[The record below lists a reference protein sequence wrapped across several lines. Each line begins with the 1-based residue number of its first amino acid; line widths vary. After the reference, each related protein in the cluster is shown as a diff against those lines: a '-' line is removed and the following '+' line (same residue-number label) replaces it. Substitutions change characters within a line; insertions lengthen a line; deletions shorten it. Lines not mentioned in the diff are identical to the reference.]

1 MTFLEKAQTIIFWR
15 NVVKISMMFFIII
28 VIISLLF
35 NSFSSIIDF
44 DVEAINSQNFTEGK
58 WVNFIIPKLVIG
70 ILYGMWVTNRNMK

>member
-35 NSFSSIIDF
+35 NNFSSIIDF
-44 DVEAINSQNFTEGK
+44 DIEAINSQNFSEGK

-70 ILYGMWVTNRNMK
+70 LLYGMWVTNRNMK

>member
-1 MTFLEKAQTIIFWR
+1 MTFLEKAQTSIFWR
-15 NVVKISMMFFIII
+15 NVLKISMMFFIII

>member
-1 MTFLEKAQTIIFWR
+1 MTFLEKAQTSIFWR
-15 NVVKISMMFFIII
+15 NVVKISSMFVIII

-35 NSFSSIIDF
+35 NSFSSIINF

-70 ILYGMWVTNRNMK
+70 LLYGMWVTNRNMK

>member
-1 MTFLEKAQTIIFWR
+1 MTFLEKAQTSIFWR
-15 NVVKISMMFFIII
+15 NVVKISSMFVIII

-58 WVNFIIPKLVIG
+58 WVNFIIPKLIIG
-70 ILYGMWVTNRNMK
+70 LLYGMWVTNRNMK

>member
-35 NSFSSIIDF
+35 NNFSSIIDF
-44 DVEAINSQNFTEGK
+44 DVEAINSQNFSEGK

-70 ILYGMWVTNRNMK
+70 LLYGMWVTNRNMK